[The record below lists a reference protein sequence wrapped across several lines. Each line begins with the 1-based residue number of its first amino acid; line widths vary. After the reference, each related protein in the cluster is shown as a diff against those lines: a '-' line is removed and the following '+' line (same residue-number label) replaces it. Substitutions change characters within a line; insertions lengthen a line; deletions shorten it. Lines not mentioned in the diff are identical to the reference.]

1 MEVVTSYTQRTLA
14 AYMSEEELTKL
25 CEQITRYLSSGWS
38 IESSQDIKVSPHLK
52 SIDLMHFG
60 WNISRPFGKKR
71 EDIAFF
77 LKGTSFSGVLA
88 YILGKQEGKAR
99 ILYAEGVRANA
110 QASDIANDFALQASM
125 RPNVKKPVC
134 HTILSFSAEDTERLS
149 DKVMTDLAKEYLHRM
164 GYADTQYLIV
174 RHLDREH
181 PHLHICIN
189 RVNNEG
195 KTISDSN
202 EKYRSTRVCKELTEA
217 NLLKWGEGKEAV
229 KRHRLRGN
237 DQLRYAI
244 FDAIKAALPKC
255 TNWQELSSE
264 LQKQGVEVQFKTK
277 GQTEKV
283 EGVIFSMDGVSFSGS
298 HIDRSC
304 SYSKLSFA
312 LEQNAMQALSPPL
325 RSFETESFIGEL
337 GEAIEDLGEGLFDS
351 NAPAVDVAELV
362 FQRKL
367 RNQANKKLKHR
378 RL

>member
-1 MEVVTSYTQRTLA
+1 M
-14 AYMSEEELTKL
+14 
-25 CEQITRYLSSGWS
+25 
-38 IESSQDIKVSPHLK
+38 
-52 SIDLMHFG
+52 
-60 WNISRPFGKKR
+60 
-71 EDIAFF
+71 IAKII
-77 LKGTSFSGVLA
+77 KGTSFSGVLA
-88 YILGKQEGKAR
+88 YILGKQDGKAR

-149 DKVMTDLAKEYLHRM
+149 DKVITDLAKEYLQRM

-181 PHLHICIN
+181 PHVHICIN
-189 RVNNEG
+189 RIDNNG

-202 EKYRSTRVCKELTEA
+202 EKYRSTKVCKELTEA

-237 DQLRYAI
+237 DRLRYEI
-244 FDAIKAALPKC
+244 FDTIKAVLPRC
-255 TNWQELSSE
+255 QNWDELSSA
-264 LQKQGVEVQFKTK
+264 LRCQRIKMQFKTK
-277 GQTEKV
+277 GRTNQV
-283 EGVIFSMDGVSFSGS
+283 EGVLFSKGDVSFSGS

-304 SYSKLSFA
+304 SYSKLTCV
-312 LEQNAMQALSPPL
+312 LEQNAAQALSSPL
-325 RSFETESFIGEL
+325 VSSETESFIGEL
-337 GEAIEDLGEGLFDS
+337 GEAIEDLGEALFDS

-367 RNQANKKLKHR
+367 RNQANKKLKRR

>member
-1 MEVVTSYTQRTLA
+1 
-14 AYMSEEELTKL
+14 
-25 CEQITRYLSSGWS
+25 
-38 IESSQDIKVSPHLK
+38 
-52 SIDLMHFG
+52 
-60 WNISRPFGKKR
+60 
-71 EDIAFF
+71 
-77 LKGTSFSGVLA
+77 
-88 YILGKQEGKAR
+88 
-99 ILYAEGVRANA
+99 
-110 QASDIANDFALQASM
+110 
-125 RPNVKKPVC
+125 
-134 HTILSFSAEDTERLS
+134 
-149 DKVMTDLAKEYLHRM
+149 MTDLAKEYLHRM

-189 RVNNEG
+189 RVNYEG

>member
-1 MEVVTSYTQRTLA
+1 
-14 AYMSEEELTKL
+14 
-25 CEQITRYLSSGWS
+25 
-38 IESSQDIKVSPHLK
+38 
-52 SIDLMHFG
+52 
-60 WNISRPFGKKR
+60 
-71 EDIAFF
+71 
-77 LKGTSFSGVLA
+77 
-88 YILGKQEGKAR
+88 
-99 ILYAEGVRANA
+99 
-110 QASDIANDFALQASM
+110 M

-149 DKVMTDLAKEYLHRM
+149 DKVMTDLAKEYLQRM
-164 GYADTQYLIV
+164 GYRDTQYLIV

-181 PHLHICIN
+181 PHVHICIN
-189 RVNNEG
+189 RIDNNG

-202 EKYRSTRVCKELTEA
+202 EKYRSTKVCRELTEA

-244 FDAIKAALPKC
+244 FDAIQAALPKC
-255 TNWQELSSE
+255 TNWQELTSE
-264 LQKQGVEVQFKTK
+264 LQKQDVEVQFKTK

-312 LEQNAMQALSPPL
+312 LEQNAKQALSSPL
-325 RSFETESFIGEL
+325 PSSETGSFIGEL
-337 GEAIEDLGEGLFDS
+337 GEAIEDLGERLFDS

-367 RNQANKKLKHR
+367 RNQANKKPKRR